1 MIDVSM
7 AKLTGKILYTLFS
20 CSVEIRERRIYIN
33 VPMAVLVP
41 LTAAF
46 INQKVY
52 WRRKIY

>member
-20 CSVEIRERRIYIN
+20 CSVAIRERRIYIN